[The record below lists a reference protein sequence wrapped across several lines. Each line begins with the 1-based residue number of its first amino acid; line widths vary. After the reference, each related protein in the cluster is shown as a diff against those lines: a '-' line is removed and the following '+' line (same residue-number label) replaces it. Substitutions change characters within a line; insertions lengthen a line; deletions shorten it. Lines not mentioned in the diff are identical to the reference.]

1 VSWAEQ
7 TPATGTFTRKRPTQ
21 SQTTIDGGDAVLDS
35 GDTLID
41 ATFASWS
48 EQSPTTGS
56 WTEQ

>member
-1 VSWAEQ
+1 VSWTEQ
-7 TPATGTFTRKRPTQ
+7 TPTTGTFIRKRPAQ
-21 SQTTIDGGDAVLDS
+21 SQTTIDGGDTVLDS

-41 ATFASWS
+41 ATFTSWS